1 MARKTVVSP
10 DQLATQVQS
19 IVQEYTDD
27 LIKKMPDLVKEVAQD
42 TVKDLK
48 QRASG
53 LFGGSTY
60 KRSFKSKKMNT
71 SDSSKTEYTIYS
83 TEPQLA
89 HLLEKGHVIKNQTG
103 QTYGMTQARA
113 HWAPAEEN
121 ANDELEKKIRESIEG
136 GV

>member
-1 MARKTVVSP
+1 MAKNTTISP
-10 DQLATQVQS
+10 NQLGSQVQT
-19 IVQEYTDD
+19 IVQQYTDD

-53 LFGGSTY
+53 LFGGTTY
-60 KRSFKSKKMNT
+60 KRSFKSKKLVT
-71 SDSSKTEYTIYS
+71 SDSSKTEYTVYS
-83 TEPQLA
+83 TQPSLA

-103 QTYGMTQARA
+103 QTYGMTKARA

-121 ANDELEKKIRESIEG
+121 ASDSLERKIRETIEG